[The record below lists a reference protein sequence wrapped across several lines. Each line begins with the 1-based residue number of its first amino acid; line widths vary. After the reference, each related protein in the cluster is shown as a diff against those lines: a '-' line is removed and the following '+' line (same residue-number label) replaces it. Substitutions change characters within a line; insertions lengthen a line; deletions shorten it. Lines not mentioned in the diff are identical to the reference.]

1 VGAALVENTGS
12 LDGSLDISI
21 NAPSDSNNTTFG
33 DVQDTANR
41 RVFESTHA
49 WSNTKD
55 ISFPLQDLGL
65 EAAKLTIDIS
75 SDPYVFEVDLP
86 KPLDST
92 NVTDA
97 VTLSF
102 DADND
107 GVEDFQA
114 KRDGDGSNTYTE
126 STGYPVSRNQT
137 SFPAGWN
144 ITDTGDTVT
153 FEIPAS
159 EFSSDP
165 FAIGAQVRYPTENP
179 QDLSYYGSDSA
190 DTDTN
195 VVVPLTPGF
204 QVFNSPASV
213 LTSPF
218 DGTASRYVEIES
230 SSLRS
235 PSDLVEIDLY
245 LDGDYAAA
253 GGDNDLTDGDEDL
266 TAVGKVGRL
275 QGGYD
280 LNWPLPT
287 GEKDYLVVEWEVP
300 INTGNPV
307 AGESTEFDITLEL
320 NQRGSQ

>member
-1 VGAALVENTGS
+1 MFVSKGFNKA
-12 LDGSLDISI
+12 
-21 NAPSDSNNTTFG
+21 
-33 DVQDTANR
+33 
-41 RVFESTHA
+41 
-49 WSNTKD
+49 KD
-55 ISFPLQDLGL
+55 INFPLQDLGL
-65 EAAKLTIDIS
+65 EPAKLTIDIS

-97 VTLSF
+97 VTLAF

-114 KRDGDGSNTYTE
+114 KRDGAGANTYTE
-126 STGYPVSRNQT
+126 STGYPVSRNET
-137 SFPAGWN
+137 SFPTGWN
-144 ITDTGDTVT
+144 VTDTGDTVV

-165 FAIGAQVRYPTENP
+165 FAIGAQIRYPTENP
-179 QDLSYYGSDSA
+179 QDLSYYSG
-190 DTDTN
+190 TDTN

-204 QVFNSPASV
+204 QVYNSPASV
-213 LTSPF
+213 LTSAF

-245 LDGDYAAA
+245 IDEDYAAA

-280 LNWPLPT
+280 LNRSLPT

-300 INTGNPV
+300 INAGNPV
-307 AGESTEFDITLEL
+307 AGESMEFDITLEL
-320 NQRGSQ
+320 NQTDGQ